1 MVVSPYSL
9 DLLYIQI
16 FEEIF
21 KYMMSSSVSAII
33 SRQTG
38 VMSQLPGFAVT
49 QVKTL
54 NNNVFPMLQN
64 SMSVNCWV

>member
-21 KYMMSSSVSAII
+21 EYMSSSVSAII

-38 VMSQLPGFAVT
+38 VMSQLLGFAVT

-64 SMSVNCWV
+64 SMSVDCWV

>member
-1 MVVSPYSL
+1 
-9 DLLYIQI
+9 
-16 FEEIF
+16 
-21 KYMMSSSVSAII
+21 MMSSSVSAII

>member
-16 FEEIF
+16 FAD
-21 KYMMSSSVSAII
+21 MSSSVSAII

-38 VMSQLPGFAVT
+38 VMSQLPGFVVT

-54 NNNVFPMLQN
+54 NNNVFPLLQN

>member
-1 MVVSPYSL
+1 MVISPYSL

-16 FEEIF
+16 FAD
-21 KYMMSSSVSAII
+21 MMSSSVSAII

-38 VMSQLPGFAVT
+38 VMSQLPGFVVT

-54 NNNVFPMLQN
+54 NNNVFPLLQN

>member
-21 KYMMSSSVSAII
+21 EYMSSSVSAII

-38 VMSQLPGFAVT
+38 VMSQLLGFAVT

-54 NNNVFPMLQN
+54 NNNVFLMLQN
-64 SMSVNCWV
+64 SMSVDCWV